1 MRRSM
6 APTQQKSP
14 WQRRRVRVI
23 VIGVAA
29 LVLTFV
35 VFSQNAFN
43 LTPILSPDSSQQ
55 TLVFVALST
64 LILLMTVALCFVLA
78 RNLLKLFAERRG
90 GVLGSKFRTKMVFG
104 SLMLSAVPVIFFCIF
119 AFLLLN
125 RSIEKWFS
133 RPVEELRDDSAQI
146 AAQLG
151 RYATDNAR
159 AEAQAIAEQPETV
172 KAFETENYTPV
183 MQAFRQRQTTL
194 QGGFALAIVDD
205 YAVAS
210 LHAPEAWGSLRTK
223 LPADILGAAPAP
235 PRFSFKKGEKA

>member
-1 MRRSM
+1 
-6 APTQQKSP
+6 
-14 WQRRRVRVI
+14 
-23 VIGVAA
+23 
-29 LVLTFV
+29 
-35 VFSQNAFN
+35 
-43 LTPILSPDSSQQ
+43 
-55 TLVFVALST
+55 
-64 LILLMTVALCFVLA
+64 
-78 RNLLKLFAERRG
+78 
-90 GVLGSKFRTKMVFG
+90 KMVFG

-159 AEAQAIAEQPETV
+159 AEAQAIAQQPETA

-183 MQAFRQRQTTL
+183 IQEFRQRQQTL

-223 LPADILGAAPAP
+223 LPAETLAPAAVSA
-235 PRFSFKKGEKA
+235 PRLALKKDPKSPDPFRLNGAEYAIGSARV

>member
-1 MRRSM
+1 M
-6 APTQQKSP
+6 AQAEDKRP
-14 WQRRRVRVI
+14 WHRRRPGVI
-23 VIGVAA
+23 IVGGC
-29 LVLTFV
+29 VLLWLFL
-35 VFSQNAFN
+35 VFSQNAFS
-43 LTPILSPDSSQQ
+43 LCPILSPDSSQQ

-64 LILLMTVALCFVLA
+64 LILLLTLALCFVLA
-78 RNLLKLFAERRG
+78 RNLLKLFAERRT

-172 KAFETENYTPV
+172 KAFQTENYTPV
-183 MQAFRQRQTTL
+183 MQAFRQRQSIL

-210 LHAPEAWGSLRTK
+210 LRAPEAWGSLRTK
-223 LPADILGAAPAP
+223 LPADVLSAAPSVAP
-235 PRFSFKKGEKA
+235 QIGRAHV